1 MEVRWEKPQQGDK
14 TVVLRIPLD
23 SPVPS
28 AKQLTILA
36 GFLPESS
43 RPSLDEVSTATEKI
57 YLPGQ

>member
-1 MEVRWEKPQQGDK
+1 MEVRWEKPYQGDK
-14 TVVLRIPLD
+14 TMVLRIPLD

-36 GFLPESS
+36 GFLPES
-43 RPSLDEVSTATEKI
+43 RPSLDEVSTVTEKI